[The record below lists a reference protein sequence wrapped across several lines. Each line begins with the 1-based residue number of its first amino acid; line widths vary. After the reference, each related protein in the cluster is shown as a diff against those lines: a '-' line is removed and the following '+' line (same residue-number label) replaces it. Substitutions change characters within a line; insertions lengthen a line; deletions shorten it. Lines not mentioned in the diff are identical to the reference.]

1 VVDTNVLISGT
12 FWTGKPKQLINLIR
26 QGNVTFV
33 TSKALMD
40 ELREVLIREDK
51 PFRLSA
57 EEAEHI
63 IGAIHSLAEMIQVH
77 SRVSICKD
85 ERDNRVLECAK
96 DGDADYI
103 ISGDG
108 HLLELES
115 FKKVRILQVNEFLRY
130 YYGT

>member
-1 VVDTNVLISGT
+1 
-12 FWTGKPKQLINLIR
+12 
-26 QGNVTFV
+26 
-33 TSKALMD
+33 
-40 ELREVLIREDK
+40 
-51 PFRLSA
+51 
-57 EEAEHI
+57 
-63 IGAIHSLAEMIQVH
+63 
-77 SRVSICKD
+77 VSICKD